1 MTIQI
6 NQNKT
11 YSRVVK
17 ADTLII
23 ITVIGGK
30 NFNKFSINMITL
42 SLKNNQ
48 IDLMLP
54 FEWKK
59 SYREQF

>member
-48 IDLMLP
+48 IDLILP
-54 FEWKK
+54 YEWKK
-59 SYREQF
+59 SYCEQF